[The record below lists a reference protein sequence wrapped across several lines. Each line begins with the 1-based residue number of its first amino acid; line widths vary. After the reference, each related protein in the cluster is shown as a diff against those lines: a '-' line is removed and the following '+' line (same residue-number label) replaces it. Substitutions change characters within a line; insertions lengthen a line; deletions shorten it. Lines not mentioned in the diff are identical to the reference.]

1 MFFLDVEKTLI
12 EGFDNPI
19 AINHDKIANILN
31 GTKEVTLFTFGLW
44 DDEELLQKEFVIR
57 HIEEAHNIKIV
68 DVWHKSRVLEAIR
81 SSLRCKVDEW
91 DVSPLFGKGDSFIH
105 TCKVFFNG
113 CECTLVDDLV
123 ENCTLHF
130 PDRNLTI
137 NMSKV

>member
-1 MFFLDVEKTLI
+1 MFFLDVEETLI
-12 EGFDNPI
+12 KGFDDPI
-19 AINHDKIANILN
+19 AINHEKIAKILN
-31 GTKEVTLFTFGLW
+31 GTREVSLFTFGLW
-44 DDEELLQKEFVIR
+44 DDAELLQKGFVIK
-57 HIEEAHNIKIV
+57 HIEEAHNIIIR

-137 NMSKV
+137 NMIKV